1 MKQIILEK
9 TDLESCINEAQRERV
24 VIVRNG
30 NPIALIVGIEGLD
43 PEQLALGSDKQ
54 FWELITWRRKQ
65 KSISRGKLERKL
77 NGRT

>member
-30 NPIALIVGIEGLD
+30 KPIALIVGIEGLD
-43 PEQLALGSDKQ
+43 PEQLALGSNEQ
-54 FWELITWRRKQ
+54 FWELITRRRKQ
-65 KSISRGKLERKL
+65 KSLSRDKLERKL
-77 NGRT
+77 NGPT